1 LFDRNKISILQI
13 QPFKDPSI
21 RSFSNLISKHLHQK
35 KKKHHSHLKIMH
47 LHLNRYWLKPI
58 S

>member
-35 KKKHHSHLKIMH
+35 KKKTPESLKNH
-47 LHLNRYWLKPI
+47 AFALKSI
-58 S
+58 LTKAN

>member
-35 KKKHHSHLKIMH
+35 KKK
-47 LHLNRYWLKPI
+47 NTRVT
-58 S
+58 